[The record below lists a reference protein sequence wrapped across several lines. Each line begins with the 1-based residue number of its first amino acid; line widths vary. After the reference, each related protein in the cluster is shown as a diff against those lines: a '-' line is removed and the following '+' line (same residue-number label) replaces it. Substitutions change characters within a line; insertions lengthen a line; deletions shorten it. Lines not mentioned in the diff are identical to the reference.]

1 MMKRKNIFLKY
12 KIDGVKMDEYVLLLE
27 GYVVC
32 TCVCVFVYNVFILIL
47 LNEFS
52 SIVFSYPVSF
62 LILSGLSFHD
72 SSSRKPSLTPAL
84 YHPCPWGP
92 SSRYHRSLCLF
103 NKTQARRL
111 PSSLL
116 HPQGTWQG
124 NRHQKMLQAG
134 RKEEGGRKGGTT
146 RRYRSADLCTWLSM
160 GA

>member
-62 LILSGLSFHD
+62 HICIYFLRTISILYLFVLSYSRDTSSIPIHLPTTNLPKKVHICSLFALIIIHFLSIYFMNNI
-72 SSSRKPSLTPAL
+72 K
-84 YHPCPWGP
+84 
-92 SSRYHRSLCLF
+92 
-103 NKTQARRL
+103 
-111 PSSLL
+111 
-116 HPQGTWQG
+116 
-124 NRHQKMLQAG
+124 
-134 RKEEGGRKGGTT
+134 
-146 RRYRSADLCTWLSM
+146 
-160 GA
+160 